1 MLKQKIVV
9 EKGDGAMPDRLHIF
23 AVSDSVG
30 ETAEKIAVA
39 SVLQFKIERSI
50 TRFSRVTKEEQ
61 VLHILDKAIEEDAII
76 IYTIVKP
83 ELSEYLDKEARSR
96 GIVAVNVMEP
106 IFNAIMDK
114 TGLQP
119 AYISGLTHKM
129 DDNYFNRVKAIEFT
143 IDHDNGQNLDTIN
156 QADLII
162 LGLPRTSKTPL
173 SMHLANVGI
182 KVANFPID
190 LHTEIP
196 EQIMELKEKVPMV
209 GLTIDIDTL
218 LELRKERARSFDLP
232 QDIDSLDDLV
242 AEELDNAYRIYAKLK
257 CLVIDVTLDDIEE
270 IANTITHKFNL
281 PLKVFH
287 HRFK

>member
-1 MLKQKIVV
+1 MR
-9 EKGDGAMPDRLHIF
+9 ERYTSCRKGDGVMDKLHIF

-83 ELSEYLDKEARSR
+83 ELSQYLDEQAKAK
-96 GIVAVNVMEP
+96 GIVAVNVMQP
-106 IFNAIMDK
+106 LFTAIRAK
-114 TGLQP
+114 TGLEP
-119 AYISGLTHKM
+119 EHITGLTHKM
-129 DDNYFNRVKAIEFT
+129 DDQYFNRVKAIEFT
-143 IDHDNGQNLDTIN
+143 IDHDNGQNLDTIKD
-156 QADLII
+156 ADLII

-190 LHTEIP
+190 LNTEIP
-196 EQIMELKEKVPMV
+196 DEIMQLKEKVPMV
-209 GLTIDIDTL
+209 GLTIDIETL
-218 LELRKERARSFDLP
+218 LELRKERARSFQLP

-257 CLVIDVTLDDIEE
+257 CLVIDVTLNDIEE
-270 IANTITHKFNL
+270 VANTITHKFNL
-281 PLKVFH
+281 PLKVSH
-287 HRFK
+287 YRFK